1 MIGIYGVLSTKSQ
14 KLKTLLGRLPV
25 KSGAFKMQKWAFCN
39 AKSLN
44 FKGKTM
50 LFRTKRGPNVNES

>member
-1 MIGIYGVLSTKSQ
+1 
-14 KLKTLLGRLPV
+14 
-25 KSGAFKMQKWAFCN
+25 MQKWAICN

-50 LFRTKRGPNVNES
+50 LFRTKKRAKRK